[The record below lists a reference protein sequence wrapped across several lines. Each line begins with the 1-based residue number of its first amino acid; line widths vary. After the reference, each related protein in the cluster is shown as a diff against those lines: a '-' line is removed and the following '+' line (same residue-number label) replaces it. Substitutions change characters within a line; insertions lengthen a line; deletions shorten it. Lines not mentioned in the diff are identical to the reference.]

1 MLFDFARCSF
11 SKINAVFKSLWGKKL
26 TDYVNVVEML
36 KRFESGFLVK
46 QAKTFTPQEV
56 RLNFKKMLKFFFQY
70 SSFVYQG
77 LNSRPFSRES
87 WLVFKLLTKSQGI
100 MLVLQFFIRIDSI
113 YANKKL
119 FKFIKT

>member
-1 MLFDFARCSF
+1 M
-11 SKINAVFKSLWGKKL
+11 GKKL

-70 SSFVYQG
+70 SSFV
-77 LNSRPFSRES
+77 FS
-87 WLVFKLLTKSQGI
+87 
-100 MLVLQFFIRIDSI
+100 VLYLGSCLGFPADSAPLGPI
-113 YANKKL
+113 FLA
-119 FKFIKT
+119 